1 MSKNEALSGEYAS
14 KPSDPTYDYTGSYTS
29 TKATHSGISV
39 GPTLTSTSFSVP
51 ITAEQ
56 KTTAINIGASVE
68 TVNAVN
74 VALLHL
80 LSLDIDDSL
89 KMEAVRCLR
98 EALVPLKEPVSIS
111 NCHFS

>member
-1 MSKNEALSGEYAS
+1 MSKNETLSGEYAS
-14 KPSDPTYDYTGSYTS
+14 KPSDPTYDYYTS
-29 TKATHSGISV
+29 LKATHSGLSV
-39 GPTLTSTSFSVP
+39 GPTLTSTSLSIP
-51 ITAEQ
+51 TASER
-56 KTTAINIGASVE
+56 KTTNINVGASVE

-74 VALLHL
+74 MALLHL
-80 LSLDIDDSL
+80 LSLDMDDSL